1 VSVIKILFQVTNR
14 KGELKM
20 KQTLKRII
28 KSVKSVKGN
37 SLAEFATTTALMAT
51 LAATAAPKLSEMS
64 EGAKAEKSRN
74 ELDKM
79 IKQAGQFYQDT
90 ADIEGRGR
98 FPGQDKYNDP
108 VGGTPGA
115 SGYDGS
121 AHESAIMKDIMGE
134 IAADGTVSSEPTLTT
149 YDNST
154 DLADWVSVFG
164 KDNEDFTAPNPGHL
178 AADDTFDCLADCP
191 GVDNYPSI
199 HGDKGGQPGKEEWKG
214 LFGGEVVGSQ
224 YQDGH
229 FVYQV
234 VAGGG
239 TGSDVYPPTLYVAD
253 IENASHFN
261 NVLMP

>member
-1 VSVIKILFQVTNR
+1 MKHL
-14 KGELKM
+14 LK
-20 KQTLKRII
+20 TII
-28 KSVKSVKGN
+28 RNVKSVKGN

-74 ELDKM
+74 ELDKL

-108 VGGTPGA
+108 VGGTA
-115 SGYDGS
+115 ASSGYDGGY
-121 AHESAIMKDIMGE
+121 HEDEIMADIMGV
-134 IAADGTVSSEPTLTT
+134 ISADGSVTTDPTLTS

-164 KDNEDFTAPNPGHL
+164 KQNEDFTAPNPGHL
-178 AADDTFDCLADCP
+178 AADDTFDCTADCP
-191 GVDNYPSI
+191 GVDGYPSI
-199 HGDKGGQPGKEEWKG
+199 HGEDGGLAGKEEWKK

-239 TGSDVYPPTLYVAD
+239 TGGDVYPPTLYVAD